1 MISIK
6 WQEFFWFEVTIQ
18 SNFLYNKLNL
28 QGLKSDEE
36 AVWTN
41 FFLQE
46 YTETDIGKMNAKTN
60 CKNYILT
67 TRVKTKKERET
78 VVCKTQMSN

>member
-1 MISIK
+1 M
-6 WQEFFWFEVTIQ
+6 TIQ
-18 SNFLYNKLNL
+18 RNFLYNKLNL

>member
-1 MISIK
+1 M
-6 WQEFFWFEVTIQ
+6 TIQ

-67 TRVKTKKERET
+67 TRVKTKKGKREKQLSVRLKCPIKKAT
-78 VVCKTQMSN
+78 SKRIL

>member
-1 MISIK
+1 MK
-6 WQEFFWFEVTIQ
+6 
-18 SNFLYNKLNL
+18 KLCE
-28 QGLKSDEE
+28 Q
-36 AVWTN
+36 T
-41 FFLQE
+41 FLQE